1 MRLLPLIGVAA
12 LSFSS
17 VSTAL
22 DIEGNPDPHSTLV
35 QQHVRNR
42 EKLITLEKT
51 HRQGTFPLLSLV

>member
-1 MRLLPLIGVAA
+1 MRLLSLIGVAA

-17 VSTAL
+17 VSAAL

-35 QQHVRNR
+35 EQHVHNR

-51 HRQGTFPLLSLV
+51 HRQGTFPL